1 MDTLLLI
8 IHILVCLLLI
18 GIVLLQG
25 GKGAEV
31 GATFGAGASQTI
43 FGASGGQTF
52 LGKMTTGAAIIFM
65 LTSLALAFFWGR
77 PGGSSVMPE
86 QIAPATPPAQS
97 MPAAPPTAPVM
108 PAPTPAQDAQAK

>member
-1 MDTLLLI
+1 MDLLLLI
-8 IHILVCLLLI
+8 IHIAVSLLLI

-25 GKGAEV
+25 GKGAEI

-43 FGASGGQTF
+43 FGATGGQTF

-86 QIAPATPPAQS
+86 QVAPATPPAQS
-97 MPAAPPTAPVM
+97 MPAAPPAQPTI
-108 PAPTPAQDAQAK
+108 PAPAPDAQPK